1 VWLSVPVVLTVV
13 ASLVSWLRNRP
24 PRPPDSRRA
33 MQEHEDYLDALV
45 RAARARDRAPHVP
58 PD

>member
-1 VWLSVPVVLTVV
+1 VLTVV